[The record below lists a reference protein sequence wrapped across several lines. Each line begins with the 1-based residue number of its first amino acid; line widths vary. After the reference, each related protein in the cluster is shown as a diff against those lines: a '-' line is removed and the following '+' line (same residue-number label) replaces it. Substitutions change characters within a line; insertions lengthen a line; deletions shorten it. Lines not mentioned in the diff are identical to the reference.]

1 MMKTVPVLLPGSGR
15 AAVRVRGILKGL
27 LIASIDHWPSSL
39 WNSAKKVRGPSYI
52 YMRGRMQDQ
61 RKLYDQVETLTVIR
75 RSTDSRKA
83 SSSARDF
90 KTSASQ
96 EMLIR
101 IVKAF
106 FAMG

>member
-1 MMKTVPVLLPGSGR
+1 MMKTVPVLLPVSGR
-15 AAVRVRGILKGL
+15 GAVRVRGILKGL
-27 LIASIDHWPSSL
+27 LRASIDHWPSSL
-39 WNSAKKVRGPSYI
+39 WDSAKNVRGAFFFDA
-52 YMRGRMQDQ
+52 REDAGQ
-61 RKLYDQVETLTVIR
+61 RKLYDQVERLTVMR

-90 KTSASQ
+90 RISASL
-96 EMLIR
+96 EILIR